1 MGHIKFEKGRKPSLD
16 AQTLLDVL
24 LEMQPGDFVSYQDL
38 SDLIGKDVQVG
49 EGYRALFRA
58 RTILEREER
67 QVVTPVPGE
76 GIRCLTDEEKV
87 DSGCGFVGKAGRAGA
102 RGVSRVSCV
111 ESFEHLPN
119 EKKIEHNYVL
129 SIAGAIQHFA
139 RPKTRKQIEERIA
152 QTRKPMACD
161 ETLNAVLELGI
172 K

>member
-1 MGHIKFEKGRKPSLD
+1 MGRMTFEKGNKPSLD

-24 LEMQPGDFVSYQDL
+24 LEMEPGDFVSYQDL

-58 RTILEREER
+58 RTILEREEHN
-67 QVVTPVPGE
+67 VVAPIPGQ
-76 GIRCLTDEEKV
+76 GVKCLTDEEMV
-87 DSGCGFVGKAGRAGA
+87 QSGRGFIGKAGRAGA
-102 RGVSRVSCV
+102 RSISRVSCV
-111 ESFEHLPN
+111 KKFDELPN

-152 QTRKPMACD
+152 QTRKPMSCD
-161 ETLNAVLELGI
+161 ETLNTVLELGI